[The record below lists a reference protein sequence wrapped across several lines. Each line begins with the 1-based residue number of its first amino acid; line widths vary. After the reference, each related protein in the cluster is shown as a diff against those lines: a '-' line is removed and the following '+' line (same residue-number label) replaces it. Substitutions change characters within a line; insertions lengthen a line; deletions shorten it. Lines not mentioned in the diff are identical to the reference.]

1 MLLKYLINMDRKT
14 KIIATVGPSLASKE
28 KIHSAINSG
37 VNVFRINF
45 SHGTLDE
52 HKKFIDWA
60 RSSKKQ
66 VAIMQ
71 DIQGPK
77 IRTGQVNEN
86 TVLQKS
92 QEINLT
98 NKEVESSD
106 EIIYINYKNLY
117 EDINVNDRVFIDDGQ
132 MILKITE
139 KQKNKLKAL
148 ILIGGEL
155 RDNQGVAFPDS
166 KLSVAAITEQD
177 IEHLKFGTK
186 QGVDFVAVSFVRNS
200 DDIQAVRDIIPKDIK
215 IIAKIE
221 LKTAL
226 ENIDEILDIS
236 DGVMVARG
244 DLGVQLPIEQVP
256 FVQKQILDAANSK
269 GKISITATEM
279 LQSMKSSYRPTRAEV
294 TDITNAIL
302 EGSDAVMLSA
312 ETSIGDHPNRV
323 IEVMSNICK
332 EVDSRN
338 DTSSLLSKEDSKE
351 DSFTTTLARA
361 AVQIADDIDAGA
373 IVAFTETGKTP
384 LLISNFRPKA
394 KIITF
399 TTKIR
404 TLNQLNLF
412 WGVEQFHIDRKEH
425 FSEMLKSANDFL
437 LEEKNFNKGDK
448 VIVVAGTPPNMEAAT
463 NLIRVHN
470 LGDV

>member
-52 HKKFIDWA
+52 HKQFIDWA
-60 RSSKKQ
+60 RSSKNQ

-77 IRTGQVNEN
+77 IRTGQVNKN

-106 EIIYINYKNLY
+106 EIIFINYKNLY
-117 EDINVNDRVFIDDGQ
+117 EDISVNDRVFIDDGQ
-132 MILKITE
+132 IILKITE

-166 KLSVAAITEQD
+166 KLSVPAITEQD
-177 IEHLKFGTK
+177 IEHLKFGTE
-186 QGVDFVAVSFVRNS
+186 QDVDFVAVSFVRNS
-200 DDIQAVRDIIPKDIK
+200 DDIQAVREIIPKDIK

-226 ENIDEILDIS
+226 ENIDEILNVA

-244 DLGVQLPIEQVP
+244 DLGVQLPIEKVP
-256 FVQKQILDAANSK
+256 FVQKQILDAANKK

-361 AVQIADDIDAGA
+361 AVQIADDIDARA

-394 KIITF
+394 EIITF
-399 TTKIR
+399 STKDK
-404 TLNQLNLF
+404 TLKQLNLL
-412 WGVEQFHIDRKEH
+412 WGVEQFPIEKKET

-437 LEEKNFNKGDK
+437 VKEKKYNKGDK
-448 VIVVAGTPPNMEAAT
+448 VIVVAGTPPNVEAAT

>member
-52 HKKFIDWA
+52 HKQFIDWA
-60 RSSKKQ
+60 RSSKNQ

-77 IRTGQVNEN
+77 IRTGQVNKN

-92 QEINLT
+92 QEIDLT
-98 NKEVESSD
+98 NKEMDSSD
-106 EIIYINYKNLY
+106 EIIFINYKNLY
-117 EDINVNDRVFIDDGQ
+117 EDISVNDRVFIDDGQ
-132 MILKITE
+132 IILKITE

-166 KLSVAAITEQD
+166 KLSVPAITEQD
-177 IEHLKFGTK
+177 IEHLKFGTE
-186 QGVDFVAVSFVRNS
+186 QDVDFVAVSFVRNS
-200 DDIQAVRDIIPKDIK
+200 DDIQAVREIIPKDIK

-226 ENIDEILDIS
+226 ENIDEILNVA

-244 DLGVQLPIEQVP
+244 DLGVQLPIEKVP
-256 FVQKQILDAANSK
+256 FVQKQILDAANRK

-361 AVQIADDIDAGA
+361 AVQIADDIDARA

-394 KIITF
+394 EIITF
-399 TTKIR
+399 STKDK
-404 TLNQLNLF
+404 TLKQLNLL
-412 WGVEQFHIDRKEH
+412 WGVEQFPIEKKET

-437 LEEKNFNKGDK
+437 VKEKKYNKGDK
-448 VIVVAGTPPNMEAAT
+448 VIVVAGTPPNVEAAT

>member
-52 HKKFIDWA
+52 HKQFIDWA
-60 RSSKKQ
+60 RSSKNQ

-77 IRTGQVNEN
+77 IRTGQVNKN

-106 EIIYINYKNLY
+106 EIIFINYKNLY
-117 EDINVNDRVFIDDGQ
+117 EDISVNDRVFIDDGQ
-132 MILKITE
+132 IILKITE

-166 KLSVAAITEQD
+166 KLSVPAITEQD
-177 IEHLKFGTK
+177 IEHLKFGTE
-186 QGVDFVAVSFVRNS
+186 QDVDFVAVSFVRNS
-200 DDIQAVRDIIPKDIK
+200 DDIQAVREIIPKDIK

-226 ENIDEILDIS
+226 ENIDEILNVA

-244 DLGVQLPIEQVP
+244 DLGVQLPIEKVP
-256 FVQKQILDAANSK
+256 FVQKQILDAANRK

-361 AVQIADDIDAGA
+361 AVQIADDIDARA

-394 KIITF
+394 EIITF
-399 TTKIR
+399 STKDK
-404 TLNQLNLF
+404 TLKQLNLL
-412 WGVEQFHIDRKEH
+412 WGVEQFPIEKKET

-437 LEEKNFNKGDK
+437 VKEKKYNKGDK
-448 VIVVAGTPPNMEAAT
+448 VIVVAGTPPNVEAAT

>member
-1 MLLKYLINMDRKT
+1 MDRKT

-52 HKKFIDWA
+52 HKQFIDWA
-60 RSSKKQ
+60 RSSKNQ

-77 IRTGQVNEN
+77 IRTGQVNKN

-92 QEINLT
+92 QEIDLT

-106 EIIYINYKNLY
+106 EIIFINYKNLY
-117 EDINVNDRVFIDDGQ
+117 EDISVNDRVFIDDGQ
-132 MILKITE
+132 IILKITE

-166 KLSVAAITEQD
+166 KLSVPAITEQD
-177 IEHLKFGTK
+177 IEHLKFGTE
-186 QGVDFVAVSFVRNS
+186 QDVDFVAVSFVRNS

-226 ENIDEILDIS
+226 ENIDEILNVS

-244 DLGVQLPIEQVP
+244 DLGVQLPIEKVP

-361 AVQIADDIDAGA
+361 AVQIADDIDARA

-394 KIITF
+394 EIITF
-399 TTKIR
+399 STKDK
-404 TLNQLNLF
+404 TLKQLNLL
-412 WGVEQFHIDRKEH
+412 WGVEQFPIEKKET

-437 LEEKNFNKGDK
+437 VKEKKYNKGDK
-448 VIVVAGTPPNMEAAT
+448 VIVVAGTPPNVEAAT

>member
-52 HKKFIDWA
+52 HKQFIDWA
-60 RSSKKQ
+60 RSSKNQ

-77 IRTGQVNEN
+77 IRTGQVNKN
-86 TVLQKS
+86 TILQKS

-117 EDINVNDRVFIDDGQ
+117 KDISVNDRVFIDDGQ
-132 MILKITE
+132 IILKITE

-166 KLSVAAITEQD
+166 KLSVPAITEQD
-177 IEHLKFGTK
+177 IEHLKFGTE
-186 QGVDFVAVSFVRNS
+186 QDVDFVAVSFVRNS

-226 ENIDEILDIS
+226 ENIDEILNVS

-244 DLGVQLPIEQVP
+244 DLGVQLPIEKVP
-256 FVQKQILDAANSK
+256 FVQKQILDAANRK

-361 AVQIADDIDAGA
+361 AVQIADDIDARA

-394 KIITF
+394 EIITF
-399 TTKIR
+399 STKDK
-404 TLNQLNLF
+404 TLKQLNLL
-412 WGVEQFHIDRKEH
+412 WGVEQFPIEKKET

-437 LEEKNFNKGDK
+437 VKEKKYNKGDK
-448 VIVVAGTPPNMEAAT
+448 VIVVAGTPPNVEAAT

>member
-52 HKKFIDWA
+52 HKQFIDWA
-60 RSSKKQ
+60 RSSKNQ

-77 IRTGQVNEN
+77 IRTGQVNKN

-106 EIIYINYKNLY
+106 EIIFINYKNLY

-132 MILKITE
+132 LILKITE

-166 KLSVAAITEQD
+166 KLSVPAITDQD
-177 IEHLKFGTK
+177 IEHLKFGTE
-186 QGVDFVAVSFVRNS
+186 QDVDFVAVSFVRNS

-226 ENIDEILDIS
+226 ENIDEILNVS

-244 DLGVQLPIEQVP
+244 DLGVQLPIEKVP
-256 FVQKQILDAANSK
+256 FVQKQILDAANRK

-361 AVQIADDIDAGA
+361 AVQIADDIDARA

-394 KIITF
+394 EIITF
-399 TTKIR
+399 STKDK
-404 TLNQLNLF
+404 TLKQLNLL
-412 WGVEQFHIDRKEH
+412 WGVEQFPIEKKET

-437 LEEKNFNKGDK
+437 VKEKKYNKGDK
-448 VIVVAGTPPNMEAAT
+448 VIVVAGTPPNVEAAT

>member
-52 HKKFIDWA
+52 HKQFIDWA
-60 RSSKKQ
+60 RSSKNQ

-77 IRTGQVNEN
+77 IRTGQVNKN

-106 EIIYINYKNLY
+106 EIIFINYKNLY
-117 EDINVNDRVFIDDGQ
+117 EDISVNDRVFIDDGQ
-132 MILKITE
+132 IILKITE

-166 KLSVAAITEQD
+166 KLSVPAITEQD
-177 IEHLKFGTK
+177 IEHLKFGTE
-186 QGVDFVAVSFVRNS
+186 QDVDFVAVSFVRNS
-200 DDIQAVRDIIPKDIK
+200 DDIQAVREIIPKDIK

-226 ENIDEILDIS
+226 ENIDEILNVS

-244 DLGVQLPIEQVP
+244 DLGVQLPIEKVP
-256 FVQKQILDAANSK
+256 FVQKQILDAANRK

-361 AVQIADDIDAGA
+361 AVQIADDIDARA

-394 KIITF
+394 EIITF
-399 TTKIR
+399 STKDK
-404 TLNQLNLF
+404 TLKQLNLL
-412 WGVEQFHIDRKEH
+412 WGVEQFPIEKKET

-437 LEEKNFNKGDK
+437 VKEKKYNKGDK
-448 VIVVAGTPPNMEAAT
+448 VIVVAGTPPNVEAAT

>member
-1 MLLKYLINMDRKT
+1 MDRKT
-14 KIIATVGPSLASKE
+14 KIIATVGPSLASE
-28 KIHSAINSG
+28 QKIHNAINLG
-37 VNVFRINF
+37 VNVLRINF
-45 SHGTLDE
+45 SHGNLKDHE
-52 HKKFIDWA
+52 QFINWA

-77 IRTGQVNEN
+77 IRTGHVVKN
-86 TVLQKS
+86 TILQKS
-92 QEINLT
+92 NEINLT
-98 NKEVESSD
+98 NKERESSK
-106 EIIYINYKNLY
+106 EIIFVNYKNLFK
-117 EDINVNDRVFIDDGQ
+117 DVSVNDRVFIDDGQ
-132 MILKITE
+132 IIFKITE
-139 KQKNKLKAL
+139 KQKDKLKAL

-166 KLSVAAITEQD
+166 ALSVSAITEQD
-177 IEHLKFGTK
+177 IEHLKFGTE
-186 QGVDFVAVSFVRNS
+186 QDVDIVAVSFVRNKE
-200 DDIQAVRDIIPKDIK
+200 DIQTVRDLIPKDVK

-226 ENIDEILDIS
+226 ENIDEILQVS

-256 FVQKQILDAANSK
+256 FVQKQILDAANRK

-323 IEVMSNICK
+323 IEVMSAICQ

-351 DSFTTTLARA
+351 DSFTTTLAKA
-361 AVQIADDIDAGA
+361 AVQIADDIDAKA

-394 KIITF
+394 EIITF
-399 TTKIR
+399 TTKDK
-404 TLNQLNLF
+404 TLNQLNIL
-412 WGVEQFHIDRKEH
+412 WGVNQFPIERKET

-437 LEEKNFNKGDK
+437 MEEKKYNKGDR
-448 VIVVAGTPPNMEAAT
+448 VIVVAGTPPNVEAAT

-470 LGDV
+470 LGDL

>member
-37 VNVFRINF
+37 VNVYRINF

-52 HKKFIDWA
+52 HKQFIDWA
-60 RSSKKQ
+60 RSSKNQ

-77 IRTGQVNEN
+77 IRTGQVNKN

-106 EIIYINYKNLY
+106 EIIFINYKNLY
-117 EDINVNDRVFIDDGQ
+117 EDISVNDRVFIDDGQ
-132 MILKITE
+132 IILKITE

-166 KLSVAAITEQD
+166 KLSVPSITEQD
-177 IEHLKFGTK
+177 IEHLKFGTE
-186 QGVDFVAVSFVRNS
+186 QDVDFVAVSFVRNS

-226 ENIDEILDIS
+226 ENIDEILNVS

-244 DLGVQLPIEQVP
+244 DLGVQLPIEKVP
-256 FVQKQILDAANSK
+256 FVQKQILDAANRK

-361 AVQIADDIDAGA
+361 AVQIADDIDARA

-394 KIITF
+394 EIITF
-399 TTKIR
+399 STKDK
-404 TLNQLNLF
+404 TLKQLNLL
-412 WGVEQFHIDRKEH
+412 WGVEQFPIEKKET

-437 LEEKNFNKGDK
+437 VKEKKYNKGDK
-448 VIVVAGTPPNMEAAT
+448 VIVVAGTPPNVEAAT

-470 LGDV
+470 IGDV

>member
-14 KIIATVGPSLASKE
+14 KIIATVGPSLASE
-28 KIHSAINSG
+28 QKIHSAINSG
-37 VNVFRINF
+37 VNVLRINF
-45 SHGTLDE
+45 SHGNLKDHE
-52 HKKFIDWA
+52 QFINWA

-77 IRTGQVNEN
+77 IRTGHVVKN
-86 TVLQKS
+86 TILQKS
-92 QEINLT
+92 NEINLT
-98 NKEVESSD
+98 NKERESSK
-106 EIIYINYKNLY
+106 EIIFVNYKNLFK
-117 EDINVNDRVFIDDGQ
+117 DVSVNDRVFIDDGQ
-132 MILKITE
+132 IILKITE
-139 KQKNKLKAL
+139 KQKDKLKAL

-166 KLSVAAITEQD
+166 ALSVSAITEQD
-177 IEHLKFGTK
+177 IEHLKFGTE
-186 QGVDFVAVSFVRNS
+186 QDVDIVAVSFVRNKE
-200 DDIQAVRDIIPKDIK
+200 DIQTVRDLIPKDVK

-226 ENIDEILDIS
+226 ENIDEILQVS

-323 IEVMSNICK
+323 IEVMSAICE

-361 AVQIADDIDAGA
+361 AVQIADDIDAKA

-394 KIITF
+394 EIITF
-399 TTKIR
+399 TTKDK
-404 TLNQLNLF
+404 TLNQLNIL
-412 WGVEQFHIDRKEH
+412 WGVNQFPIERKET

-437 LEEKNFNKGDK
+437 IEEKKYNKGDR
-448 VIVVAGTPPNMEAAT
+448 VIVVAGTPPNVEAAT

>member
-52 HKKFIDWA
+52 HKQFIDWA
-60 RSSKKQ
+60 RSSKNQ

-77 IRTGQVNEN
+77 IRTGQVNKN

-92 QEINLT
+92 QEIDLT

-106 EIIYINYKNLY
+106 EIIFINYKNLY
-117 EDINVNDRVFIDDGQ
+117 EDISVNDRVFIDDGQ
-132 MILKITE
+132 IILKITE

-166 KLSVAAITEQD
+166 KLSVPAITEQD
-177 IEHLKFGTK
+177 IEHLKFGTE
-186 QGVDFVAVSFVRNS
+186 QDVDFVAVSFVRNS

-226 ENIDEILDIS
+226 ENIDEILNVS

-244 DLGVQLPIEQVP
+244 DLGVQLPIEKVP
-256 FVQKQILDAANSK
+256 FVQKQILDAANRK

-361 AVQIADDIDAGA
+361 AVQIADDIDARA

-394 KIITF
+394 EIITF
-399 TTKIR
+399 STKDK
-404 TLNQLNLF
+404 TLKQLNLL
-412 WGVEQFHIDRKEH
+412 WGVEQFPIEKKET

-437 LEEKNFNKGDK
+437 VKEKKYNKGDK
-448 VIVVAGTPPNMEAAT
+448 VIVVAGTPPNVEAAT

>member
-52 HKKFIDWA
+52 HKQFIDWA
-60 RSSKKQ
+60 RSSKNQ

-77 IRTGQVNEN
+77 IRTGQVNTN

-106 EIIYINYKNLY
+106 EIIFINYKNLY
-117 EDINVNDRVFIDDGQ
+117 EDISVNDRVFIDDGQ
-132 MILKITE
+132 IILKITE

-166 KLSVAAITEQD
+166 KLSVPAITEQD
-177 IEHLKFGTK
+177 IEHLKFGTE
-186 QGVDFVAVSFVRNS
+186 QDVDFVAVSFVRNS
-200 DDIQAVRDIIPKDIK
+200 DDIQAVREIIPKDIK

-226 ENIDEILDIS
+226 ENIDEILNVA

-244 DLGVQLPIEQVP
+244 DLGVQLPIEKVP
-256 FVQKQILDAANSK
+256 FVQKQILDAANRK

-338 DTSSLLSKEDSKE
+338 DTSSLLSNEDSKE

-361 AVQIADDIDAGA
+361 AVQIADDIDARA

-394 KIITF
+394 EIITF
-399 TTKIR
+399 STKDK
-404 TLNQLNLF
+404 TLKQLNLL
-412 WGVEQFHIDRKEH
+412 WGVEQFPIEKKET

-437 LEEKNFNKGDK
+437 VKEKKYNKGDK
-448 VIVVAGTPPNMEAAT
+448 VIVVAGTPPNVEAAT

>member
-1 MLLKYLINMDRKT
+1 MDRKT

-52 HKKFIDWA
+52 HKQFIDWA
-60 RSSKKQ
+60 RSSKNQ

-77 IRTGQVNEN
+77 IRTGQVNKN

-106 EIIYINYKNLY
+106 EIIFINYKNLY
-117 EDINVNDRVFIDDGQ
+117 EDISVNDRVFIDDGQ
-132 MILKITE
+132 IILKITE

-166 KLSVAAITEQD
+166 KLSVPAITEQD
-177 IEHLKFGTK
+177 IEHLKFGTE
-186 QGVDFVAVSFVRNS
+186 QDVDFVAVSFVRNS

-226 ENIDEILDIS
+226 ENIDEILNVS

-244 DLGVQLPIEQVP
+244 DLGVQLPIEKVP
-256 FVQKQILDAANSK
+256 FVQKQILDAANRK

-361 AVQIADDIDAGA
+361 AVQIADDIDARA

-394 KIITF
+394 EIITF
-399 TTKIR
+399 STKDK
-404 TLNQLNLF
+404 TLKQLNLL
-412 WGVEQFHIDRKEH
+412 WGVEQFPIEKKET

-437 LEEKNFNKGDK
+437 VKEKKYNKGDK
-448 VIVVAGTPPNMEAAT
+448 VIVVAGTPPNVEAAT